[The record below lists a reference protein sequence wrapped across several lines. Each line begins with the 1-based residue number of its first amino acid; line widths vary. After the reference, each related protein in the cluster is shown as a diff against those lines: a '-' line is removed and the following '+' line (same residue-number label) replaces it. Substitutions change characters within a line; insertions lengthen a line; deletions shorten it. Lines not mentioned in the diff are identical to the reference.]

1 MYLHFL
7 ILMLSTTVF
16 FRLFICHKKC
26 IMEIKILNIVFF
38 FVKLYKYAYAIA
50 PKFTALTSTNKP
62 PTATAMAQN

>member
-1 MYLHFL
+1 
-7 ILMLSTTVF
+7 
-16 FRLFICHKKC
+16 
-26 IMEIKILNIVFF
+26 MEIKILNIVFF